1 MRKLFSANQIRLTK
15 TKVFWFTVAFALCF
29 AVFSVLQ
36 GAKVDAIGNLE
47 RDLDYYYFQPLPYVG
62 LIISVFI
69 ALFFGTEYS
78 DGTIRNKLIV
88 GHKRSDVYLASLF
101 TCFLGVWVVILAWL
115 LGGLAGIPY
124 FGLWS
129 VGIPKLCQYV
139 GISVLS
145 IMAIASILVLESQ
158 IISNKT
164 ICAVVVIFTALAL
177 ILAGSYFYNALQE
190 EETSVEWVSIS
201 SDGIVEYGPTI
212 ANPAYIGGG
221 LRKVY
226 QAMLCIIPTGQAFLI
241 AEKEVTQPFI
251 MCICSLAVVAVTT
264 LIGVVLFRKKNI
276 K

>member
-1 MRKLFSANQIRLTK
+1 MRKLFSANQIRLIK

-47 RDLDYYYFQPLPYVG
+47 RDLDYYYFQPLPYFG

-69 ALFFGTEYS
+69 SLFFGTEYS

-88 GHKRSDVYLASLF
+88 GHKRSDIYLASLF
-101 TCFLGVWVVILAWL
+101 TCFLGVLVVILAWL

-129 VGIPKLCQYV
+129 VGIPTFLQYV
-139 GISVLS
+139 LIAALS

-164 ICAVVVIFTALAL
+164 LSAVVIIFTALAL
-177 ILAGSYFYNALQE
+177 ILVGSYFHNALLE
-190 EETSVEWVSIS
+190 PETTIS
-201 SDGIVEYGPTI
+201 NVIISADGGIKYGPEI
-212 ANPAYIGGG
+212 ANPAYIGGS

-226 QAMLCIIPTGQAFLI
+226 QAMLCIIPTGQSFLI

-251 MCICSLAVVAVTT
+251 MCISSLAVIAVTM